1 MALSEQLRKPL
12 KACSVS
18 ELEALAAEIRE
29 TVIQTVET
37 NGGHLSPNLGMVEL
51 TLALYFA
58 FDFPADKLLF
68 DVGHQS
74 YVHKIISD
82 RAERFSTL
90 RKKGGISG
98 FPSPEESAYDAF
110 VAGHA
115 GNSLAAGLGFAK
127 ARDLAGEDYRI
138 VTVVGDGSLINGES
152 LEALTATEKKPGR
165 FIVVLND
172 NGMSISENNNG
183 FYKALSKVTTGKRY
197 RTAKRRLKSALGK
210 SWAGRGL
217 KAFKSMVKRLLNRHV
232 YLEDFGFKY
241 VGVLDGHNLKELIQV
256 FENIRD
262 SEEAVFVHVRT
273 VKGKGL
279 KPAEEKSDYYHGLS
293 VHFES
298 GENAYAARLGEALA
312 RRAETDGK
320 IVAVTAGMKDG
331 TGLSSFGRRFPD
343 RLTDVGICEEYA
355 VTYAAGLAAAGM
367 KPVVCIYST
376 FLQRAYDQILH
387 DVCIQN
393 LPVVFC
399 VDRAGLV
406 GADGKTH
413 QGVFDLSYLTQL
425 PNMTVLAPSSLA
437 QFERMLT
444 FALSAGGPV
453 AIRYP
458 NGKAEE
464 GETDA
469 HAYEPGRW
477 NLVKE
482 GTVAVILAVGGRML
496 SLALNAAR
504 QAKKSVGVID
514 AHSVKPLDTACLDG
528 LIGTPLLTLEENA
541 LIGGFY
547 SAVASYYAARGRTL
561 PVRGLGIG
569 DAFVPH
575 ASVAEQLEENRL
587 TAEHIL
593 RELDE

>member
-1 MALSEQLRKPL
+1 M
-12 KACSVS
+12 
-18 ELEALAAEIRE
+18 
-29 TVIQTVET
+29 
-37 NGGHLSPNLGMVEL
+37 
-51 TLALYFA
+51 
-58 FDFPADKLLF
+58 
-68 DVGHQS
+68 
-74 YVHKIISD
+74 
-82 RAERFSTL
+82 
-90 RKKGGISG
+90 
-98 FPSPEESAYDAF
+98 
-110 VAGHA
+110 
-115 GNSLAAGLGFAK
+115 
-127 ARDLAGEDYRI
+127 
-138 VTVVGDGSLINGES
+138 
-152 LEALTATEKKPGR
+152 
-165 FIVVLND
+165 
-172 NGMSISENNNG
+172 
-183 FYKALSKVTTGKRY
+183 
-197 RTAKRRLKSALGK
+197 
-210 SWAGRGL
+210 
-217 KAFKSMVKRLLNRHV
+217 
-232 YLEDFGFKY
+232 
-241 VGVLDGHNLKELIQV
+241 
-256 FENIRD
+256 
-262 SEEAVFVHVRT
+262 
-273 VKGKGL
+273 
-279 KPAEEKSDYYHGLS
+279 
-293 VHFES
+293 
-298 GENAYAARLGEALA
+298 
-312 RRAETDGK
+312 
-320 IVAVTAGMKDG
+320 
-331 TGLSSFGRRFPD
+331 
-343 RLTDVGICEEYA
+343 
-355 VTYAAGLAAAGM
+355 
-367 KPVVCIYST
+367 
-376 FLQRAYDQILH
+376 
-387 DVCIQN
+387 CIQN

-482 GTVAVILAVGGRML
+482 GTDAVILAVGGRML

-547 SAVASYYAARGRTL
+547 SAVASYYAARGRAL

-575 ASVAEQLEENRL
+575 ASVAEQLEENGL